1 MPVEI
6 RIILNWNQMDTDID
20 LHVVEP
26 TNEEC
31 YYAHKDT
38 QIGARFSKDFT
49 QGYGPEQYL
58 LRNAVKGKYIIK
70 TNYFGE
76 RALTEN
82 GPTTVMVEVYTR
94 KANGTM
100 ERKLQ
105 TIQLGKVKENQNL
118 AEITID

>member
-1 MPVEI
+1 M
-6 RIILNWNQMDTDID
+6 
-20 LHVVEP
+20 EP

-38 QIGARFSKDFT
+38 EIGACFSKDFT

-58 LRNAVKGKYIIK
+58 LRNAIKGKYQIK

-76 RALTEN
+76 TKLTETD
-82 GPTTVMVEVYTR
+82 PDTVLVEIYMKDKTGKIV
-94 KANGTM
+94 
-100 ERKLQ
+100 RKLQ

-118 AEITID
+118 AEITIE